1 MCAPAARVK
10 KAGIA
15 IKFIDGRADESDARE
30 ALMIELEK
38 QKERIMKVEKEIA
51 GLNEEQEN
59 RRKILENFLKHLKEG
74 AWRIENT
81 LERRAQSGERR

>member
-1 MCAPAARVK
+1 MR
-10 KAGIA
+10 
-15 IKFIDGRADESDARE
+15 FIDGRADESDARE

-81 LERRAQSGERR
+81 LERNRNRARQVTHEMSESGERS